1 MYHNTANLVFPN
13 QKSDTLVL
21 TDSGLCSRQAVVT
34 NHNTY
39 EIQLINIY
47 KLVFKSLPNR
57 MSRYQNRPLVFQ
69 HYDMHRIVPTGPC
82 VPVIGLPMSRP
93 LWPLRPSSLPG
104 CQAPWINSGSL
115 KRLNS
120 SNPVLTK
127 QTNNTHQPQLIL
139 VPGKASSTPLSFHLL
154 PTVFKTES

>member
-21 TDSGLCSRQAVVT
+21 TDSGLSSRKAVIT

-82 VPVIGLPMSRP
+82 VPVVGLPVSHLLAR
-93 LWPLRPSSLPG
+93 LSCVLTSCGHYATYILARLPG
-104 CQAPWINSGSL
+104 TTRP
-115 KRLNS
+115 R
-120 SNPVLTK
+120 
-127 QTNNTHQPQLIL
+127 QPKTIYFIKLCL
-139 VPGKASSTPLSFHLL
+139 DKAD
-154 PTVFKTES
+154 K